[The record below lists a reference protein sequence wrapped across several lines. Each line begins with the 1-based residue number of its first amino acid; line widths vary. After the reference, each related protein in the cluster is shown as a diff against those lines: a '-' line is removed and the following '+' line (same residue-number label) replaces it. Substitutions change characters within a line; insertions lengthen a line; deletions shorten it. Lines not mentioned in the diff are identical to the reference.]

1 MIDGPM
7 GTLNNYASASSS
19 SSSSKSETASAS
31 VRKVQEK
38 VIICLYISF
47 PGAC

>member
-1 MIDGPM
+1 M
-7 GTLNNYASASSS
+7 GTTNNYASASEI
-19 SSSSKSETASAS
+19 KSETAGAS

-38 VIICLYISF
+38 VICLYISF